1 MNTINRIKENRV
13 VGVIRG
19 SSYEEALKICHAC
32 IEGGLTSIEVTFTTP
47 DAEKV
52 INDLSSIY
60 GDKALIGAGTVLD
73 LETTKLAISNG
84 SKYIVSPGFD
94 EESAKFCLESN
105 IPYFPGCMTIT
116 EMMNAKKYGVEVIK
130 LFPGSVFGPSF
141 IKAVKGPLP
150 DIEIMPTGGVN
161 LENINEWFSAGVV
174 AVGIGGALTAPAKTG
189 DYKKITEVAKEYMKK
204 AKEVK

>member
-19 SSYEEALKICHAC
+19 SSYEEALEICHAC

-150 DIEIMPTGGVN
+150 EIEIMPTGGVN
-161 LENINEWFSAGVV
+161 LDNIHEWFSAGVV
-174 AVGIGGALTAPAKTG
+174 AVGIGGALTSPAKTG